1 MSQNP
6 EVPIRKYIKFSE
18 NDFSGYWFDAYGWIA
33 CYFAQLEGLSYAL
46 IDALGAND
54 SKIRLK
60 KLQFQERTEQA
71 KVLVCAHLRLKGEQA
86 LADEWDEFLT
96 EARAAA
102 PLRNKILHNPM
113 SINLAQS
120 GPLHDPEAGIVLVHE
135 SGQPILKLGAVQ
147 EFANRVTGLNL
158 RMNELL
164 ARSQLIQS
172 SNPNQQPGTA
182 E

>member
-1 MSQNP
+1 MSQNS
-6 EVPIRKYIKFSE
+6 EVPIRTYWKSSG
-18 NDFSGYWFDAYGWIA
+18 NDLSGYWLDAYGWISY
-33 CYFAQLEGLSYAL
+33 YFAQIEGLSYAL
-46 IDALGAND
+46 LDVLGSND
-54 SKIRLK
+54 GKVRLK
-60 KLQFQERTEQA
+60 KLPFQERTEQA

-96 EARAAA
+96 EAKATA

-113 SINLAQS
+113 SINLALS
-120 GPLHDPEAGIVLVHE
+120 GPLHDPDAGIILVHE

-147 EFANRVTGLNL
+147 EFANRVTTLNL
-158 RMNELL
+158 RMHDLL

-172 SNPNQQPGTA
+172 SNPNQQPGAA

>member
-1 MSQNP
+1 MSQNS
-6 EVPIRKYIKFSE
+6 EIPIRTYWKSSG

-33 CYFAQLEGLSYAL
+33 CYVAQLEGLSYAL
-46 IDALGAND
+46 IDLLGTND
-54 SKIRLK
+54 SKVRLK
-60 KLQFQERTEQA
+60 KLPFQERTEQA
-71 KVLVCAHLRLKGEQA
+71 KVLICTHLSMQGEQA

-120 GPLHDPEAGIVLVHE
+120 GPLHDPDAGIVLVHE

-147 EFANRVTGLNL
+147 GFANRVTGLNL

-172 SNPNQQPGTA
+172 SNPNQ
-182 E
+182 